1 MSDGTNATDERD
13 EKHLLRETFDAIAS
27 SFDETRRKPWDD
39 VAEFID
45 GRSGDV
51 ALDLGCGNGRH
62 LSPLRERFTVAVGMD
77 FSRSMLELCEPP
89 VVRGDL
95 SALPFRDSRADCVL
109 CIAALHHLPSRGE
122 RLAALDEIGR
132 VLRPSGEALVS
143 VWAIEH
149 PKFDGERDEIRASGG
164 DIHVPWKRGEEKR
177 DRYYHIH
184 ERDEF
189 EALVA
194 DSTLSGEVWESDGN
208 YYARLRPRG

>member
-1 MSDGTNATDERD
+1 MKGNEG
-13 EKHLLRETFDAIAS
+13 EKHRLRETFDAIAD
-27 SFDETRRKPWDD
+27 SFDETRREPWDD
-39 VAEFID
+39 VRDFVEERE
-45 GRSGDV
+45 GTV

-62 LSPLRERFTVAVGMD
+62 LDLLRDRFDTVVGMD
-77 FSRSMLELCEPP
+77 FSLSMLRLCDGA

-95 SALPFRDSRADCVL
+95 TRLPFADLCADCVL
-109 CIAALHHLPSRGE
+109 CIAALHHLPSHEG
-122 RLAALDEIGR
+122 RLNALDEIAR
-132 VLRPSGEALVS
+132 VLRPEGDALVS

-164 DIHVPWKRGEEKR
+164 DVYVPWKRGDEER

-194 DSTLSGEVWESDGN
+194 ESSLEGDVWESDGN
-208 YYARLRPRG
+208 YYARLR